1 LSLEGEESLREYLDH
16 GETGAAVRR
25 RFCFNC
31 GSPLVSLVESVP
43 DMAIIKAGTLTDRSW
58 LSRTMH
64 IGCDTVQPWVDM
76 DEGMVQIP
84 RNPPS

>member
-1 LSLEGEESLREYLDH
+1 
-16 GETGAAVRR
+16 
-25 RFCFNC
+25 
-31 GSPLVSLVESVP
+31 
-43 DMAIIKAGTLTDRSW
+43 MAIIKAGTLTDRSW